1 MLYLGWT
8 VLQVTDLFSWVLT
21 SLLVNMG
28 RSIGLSDI
36 SEAKTTQR
44 TLHLKSSLINAVCNE
59 LKRWMR
65 VSALAPP
72 LSGSDPWKDHKPA
85 NRLHRDSPEV
95 AVTGCP
101 SFLGMSAAAPGPFTG
116 PSIAAGCVQMSDF
129 PASLDSLTCVVS
141 SPSTPLL
148 HFFISHKC
156 EGDRPPP

>member
-8 VLQVTDLFSWVLT
+8 VLKWQISFPGCLQVYLSIWAEV
-21 SLLVNMG
+21 
-28 RSIGLSDI
+28 IGLSDI

-44 TLHLKSSLINAVCNE
+44 TLHLKSSLINAVCNG

-72 LSGSDPWKDHKPA
+72 LSGCGPWKDHKPA
-85 NRLHRDSPEV
+85 NRLHRDSQEV
-95 AVTGCP
+95 AVTGCL

-116 PSIAAGCVQMSDF
+116 PSTAAGCVQVSDF

-156 EGDRPPP
+156 EDDPPPW